1 MLLDACAPELKL
13 VLPLALR
20 VKIMP
25 GTMSAN
31 SRKLREASGSWLIWR
46 SETVLPTCE
55 VRLSSSAEPTTCT
68 VDNVCADDGAGAAC
82 ACARFNVAVEA
93 TDNVTV
99 RAVPGPA
106 STCQVPGGRL
116 TRMYVPAR
124 WPSRCALG
132 RWRCCAR

>member
-1 MLLDACAPELKL
+1 MLLEACAPELRL
-13 VLPLALR
+13 VLPLAPG

-31 SRKLREASGSWLIWR
+31 SRKLREASGSWLICR

-55 VRLSSSAEPTTCT
+55 VRVSGSAVPTTCT
-68 VDNVCADDGAGAAC
+68 VDSVCAEDGAGAAW
-82 ACARFNVAVEA
+82 AWARFSVAVEA

-116 TRMYVPAR
+116 TRMECP
-124 WPSRCALG
+124 CALALAV
-132 RWRCCAR
+132 RTWPVA